1 MKQTPNLKLFIL
13 FISFSIIGYNAFGLV
28 QFSDFSID
36 EIKDAAGQEGKL
48 YFVNFTAKWCA
59 PCKFMDKY
67 TYTDE
72 RLGNFIEENY
82 IAKKLD
88 INSFDGY
95 SLKKE
100 YEVKTLPSVIVFNS
114 KGEMVGK
121 YESSMSA
128 GKMLWILED
137 HNIPANRVKLP
148 PKPKPEPEVEEP
160 IVEVVKETSTKVIIP
175 QEREIEFTTKGGT
188 TPTALKY
195 RIQVGAFLN
204 KSLLENQSK
213 NLKSLFQ
220 SKNATVQSVKGNDA
234 YHRLFIG
241 SFVDFDAAMK
251 FKEELN
257 HAGFEAIVRQVQ

>member
-1 MKQTPNLKLFIL
+1 M
-13 FISFSIIGYNAFGLV
+13 
-28 QFSDFSID
+28 
-36 EIKDAAGQEGKL
+36 
-48 YFVNFTAKWCA
+48 
-59 PCKFMDKY
+59 
-67 TYTDE
+67 
-72 RLGNFIEENY
+72 
-82 IAKKLD
+82 
-88 INSFDGY
+88 
-95 SLKKE
+95 
-100 YEVKTLPSVIVFNS
+100 KTLPSVIVFNS
-114 KGEMVGK
+114 KGEMVSK

-148 PKPKPEPEVEEP
+148 PKPKPEPEVEPEPEPEPEVEEP
-160 IVEVVKETSTKVIIP
+160 IVEVVRETPTKVIIP
-175 QEREIEFTTKGGT
+175 QEREIEFTTKGRT